1 MARKPT
7 DLVPTMLRME
17 ESLRKRLER
26 AAKKNRQ
33 SLNSEMVER
42 LALSM
47 EPPVSAAPVRQRDEL
62 VTALLGSDEAADLL
76 QRLAFVLQTMRGE
89 WPQTQAERRQL
100 ASELSAEIFAE
111 LDPLSTETKGND
123 DGYRP

>member
-42 LALSM
+42 LALSL
-47 EPPVSAAPVRQRDEL
+47 EPPAALAPVRQRDDL
-62 VTALLGSDEAADLL
+62 AAVLLGSDDAADLL
-76 QRLAFVLQTMRGE
+76 QRLAFAIRTMKGP
-89 WPQTQAERRQL
+89 WPERQDERRQL
-100 ASELSAEIFAE
+100 AATLSKEIYSQLNPTLE
-111 LDPLSTETKGND
+111 MEQGQ
-123 DGYRP
+123 